1 MPSST
6 FFNAATDKL
15 METKFKLPAKFLKKW
30 MTSTGDKPLDAA
42 EVESQWPKTE
52 KAMRWQL
59 IESKLVKDN
68 HLHIHQEE
76 LVDFVST
83 EVVTRMRQFGR
94 EIGIEEARPVAMNLL
109 KERAQ
114 AEQYSEQ
121 LLQRKLMSFVLSA
134 FGKKEVKAT
143 YADFVK
149 EINKNQK

>member
-1 MPSST
+1 
-6 FFNAATDKL
+6 
-15 METKFKLPAKFLKKW
+15 
-30 MTSTGDKPLDAA
+30 
-42 EVESQWPKTE
+42 
-52 KAMRWQL
+52 
-59 IESKLVKDN
+59 
-68 HLHIHQEE
+68 LHIHQEE

-109 KERAQ
+109 KERPQ

>member
-1 MPSST
+1 V
-6 FFNAATDKL
+6 A
-15 METKFKLPAKFLKKW
+15 
-30 MTSTGDKPLDAA
+30 
-42 EVESQWPKTE
+42 QTE
-52 KAMRWQL
+52 KAMRWQV
-59 IESKLVKDN
+59 IESKLIKDN

-114 AEQYSEQ
+114 ADQYSEQ